1 MENYNIPDW
10 SIQAS
15 SHFKGLKPSNGRLRS
30 KHTCWAAAVNNA
42 YQWFQ
47 VDFGNW
53 TKVSGIS
60 TQGRNLDSYQQWVKT
75 YRVSYSYDGLLF
87 ADYKEGSNAKVFTA
101 CLFLE

>member
-1 MENYNIPDW
+1 MENYSIPDW

-15 SHFKGLKPSNGRLRS
+15 SHFTGLKPSNGRLRS
-30 KHTCWAAAVNNA
+30 KDTCWSVAVNDA
-42 YQWFQ
+42 YPWFQ

-60 TQGRNLDSYQQWVKT
+60 TQGRNSDTLQQWVKS

-87 ADYKEGSNAKVFTA
+87 ADYKEGSDAKVFVA